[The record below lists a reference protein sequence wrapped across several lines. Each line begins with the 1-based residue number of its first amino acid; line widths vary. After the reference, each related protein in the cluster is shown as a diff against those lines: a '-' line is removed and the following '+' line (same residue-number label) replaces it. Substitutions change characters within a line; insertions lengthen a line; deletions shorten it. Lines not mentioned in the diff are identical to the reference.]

1 MSNVLYIVGGYDYN
15 GNFKAWATRTEIGLT
30 DNYDEAE
37 RILTCAVA
45 NNNGWI
51 SDVQIWKLDPSKLEL
66 INENNG
72 IKDYERLKKK
82 VRTDHL
88 DFISEDLEKTAY
100 VWVSWFYHRSKK
112 LITISYNYDMYW
124 DRNDRDK
131 YLKELTTGL
140 ENNTRYVLVPA
151 IKKAMKELNID
162 LRVEFKDRYTGRKV
176 IRGFITKED

>member
-1 MSNVLYIVGGYDYN
+1 MSNGLYIVGGYDYN
-15 GNFKAWATRTEIGLT
+15 GNFRVWATRTDIGMT

-66 INENNG
+66 ISENSG
-72 IKDYERLKKK
+72 IKDYERLKKNVK
-82 VRTDHL
+82 TNHL
-88 DFISEDLEKTAY
+88 DFISEDLEKTAD
-100 VWVSWFYHRSKK
+100 VWVDWFYHRSKK

>member
-1 MSNVLYIVGGYDYN
+1 MSNGLYIIGGYDYN
-15 GNFKAWATRTEIGLT
+15 GNFRAWTTRNEIGLT

-37 RILTCAVA
+37 RILTNAVS

-51 SDVQIWKLDPSKLEL
+51 KDVQIWKLDPSKLEL
-66 INENNG
+66 ISETNG
-72 IKDYERLKKK
+72 IKDYERLKKN
-82 VRTDHL
+82 VNTEHL

-100 VWVSWFYHRSKK
+100 VWLSWGYHKSKK
-112 LITISYNYDMYW
+112 LITITYNYDMYW
-124 DRNDRDK
+124 DRNERDK

-162 LRVEFKDRYTGRKV
+162 LRVEFKDRYTGRKI

>member
-1 MSNVLYIVGGYDYN
+1 MSNELYVVGGYDYN
-15 GNFKAWATRTEIGLT
+15 GNFKVWASRTEFGMT

-37 RILTCAVA
+37 RILTYAVS

-51 SDVQIWKLDPSKLEL
+51 KDVQIWKLNPSKLEL
-66 INENNG
+66 MNENNG
-72 IKDYERLKKK
+72 IKDYERLKRY

-88 DFISEDLEKTAY
+88 DFISEDLERTTY
-100 VWVSWFYHRSKK
+100 VWMSWFYHRSKK

-124 DRNDRDK
+124 NKIDRDK

-151 IKKAMKELNID
+151 IKKALKELNID
-162 LRVEFKDRYTGRKV
+162 LRVEFKDKYTGKKV
-176 IRGFITKED
+176 IKGFITKED